1 MYETA
6 SLNELK
12 TGTRSIGKGAKIKLL
27 RNWDKAKRTR
37 TKLIEKH
44 RQNNKNRGQDKE
56 EIGTS

>member
-12 TGTRSIGKGAKIKLL
+12 TGAKPIGKVAKIKLL

-44 RQNNKNRGQDKE
+44 RQNNKNRGNK
-56 EIGTS
+56 TKKK